1 MASSQASE
9 VVVNDDIR
17 QSVRSIVMDLE
28 ANPWEV
34 MTEQFDEEEYEQ
46 VIAVLLEVRAIS
58 MRRQVNELNDT
69 RCLTRSKRHAI
80 SGRNV

>member
-9 VVVNDDIR
+9 MVVKDEIR

-34 MTEQFDEEEYEQ
+34 LAEQYDEEEYEQ
-46 VIAVLLEVRAIS
+46 VIAVLREVRTLFVRPQS
-58 MRRQVNELNDT
+58 SVE
-69 RCLTRSKRHAI
+69 
-80 SGRNV
+80 